1 MVLGQLSVH
10 LSVND
15 LFPKFQSGF
24 RRGYSTESAL
34 LRVMSDIYAAIDTGK
49 VSPLALLDVSAAF
62 DTVDHSILL
71 ERLSKSYGLTG
82 SAHGW
87 FESFISERRQ
97 TVRFGGTT
105 APTTL
110 VRFGIPQGSVLGPVL
125 YILYTA
131 DVASLVESFG
141 LRVHLYAD
149 DTQLYGFSSPDDS
162 AALADLIRRAID
174 SVSEWMA
181 SNRLLLNG
189 DKTQYIWFGTKQQ
202 LGKRDVQ
209 RLTDISPALTST
221 SVVRNLGVLLDSE
234 LTMVNHVTKLCQVCF
249 FQLRRLCAVRRLL
262 TPDVTLTLVH
272 AFVCSRIDYCN
283 SALYGVAASTLDRL
297 QSILNAAAR
306 LILRVPKYGHI
317 SAAIRDRLHWL
328 PVRRRIEFR
337 ICMLV
342 RNSLSRTAP
351 AYLMDL
357 CLPSSS
363 VPGRRH
369 LRSAG
374 KGDLVVPSFRRE
386 RSGRRGFSVAGPCC
400 WNSLPPTIRCLAD
413 QPETF
418 KKALK
423 TYFMRQC

>member
-1 MVLGQLSVH
+1 MSKGVEKVVLGQLSVH

-24 RRGYSTESAL
+24 RRGHSTESAL

-49 VSPLALLDVSAAF
+49 VSLLALLDVSAAF

-110 VRFGIPQGSVLGPVL
+110 VRFVIPQGSVLGPVL

-181 SNRLLLNG
+181 
-189 DKTQYIWFGTKQQ
+189 
-202 LGKRDVQ
+202 
-209 RLTDISPALTST
+209 
-221 SVVRNLGVLLDSE
+221 
-234 LTMVNHVTKLCQVCF
+234 
-249 FQLRRLCAVRRLL
+249 
-262 TPDVTLTLVH
+262 
-272 AFVCSRIDYCN
+272 
-283 SALYGVAASTLDRL
+283 
-297 QSILNAAAR
+297 
-306 LILRVPKYGHI
+306 
-317 SAAIRDRLHWL
+317 
-328 PVRRRIEFR
+328 
-337 ICMLV
+337 
-342 RNSLSRTAP
+342 
-351 AYLMDL
+351 
-357 CLPSSS
+357 
-363 VPGRRH
+363 
-369 LRSAG
+369 
-374 KGDLVVPSFRRE
+374 
-386 RSGRRGFSVAGPCC
+386 
-400 WNSLPPTIRCLAD
+400 
-413 QPETF
+413 
-418 KKALK
+418 
-423 TYFMRQC
+423 